1 MSKNIDIKEKDLIK
15 LLGLAKQRHD
25 AKPKNIRNTGILIKE
40 SQKNI
45 EEQYL
50 PHFIGLIG
58 EFAWGQHSGQFV
70 DEKIHKKGDSEDFQG
85 EEVKTITYFGTGE
98 PELKIKI
105 AEFKNKFPNKYILA
119 RVKGDQAL
127 DFLKG
132 LTVAGL
138 NVEVELL
145 GLISREDFDEKKKV
159 KKYGINNP
167 FNYVVPLSKM
177 IQL

>member
-1 MSKNIDIKEKDLIK
+1 MSKNIQIKEKDLIK

-40 SQKNI
+40 SKKNI

-58 EFAWGQHSGQFV
+58 EFAWGQHSGQV
-70 DEKIHKKGDSEDFQG
+70 IDEKIHKKGDLTDFQG

-105 AEFKNKFPNKYILA
+105 LEFKSKFPNKYILA
-119 RVKGDQAL
+119 RVRRDQAL
-127 DFLKG
+127 DFLKDLG
-132 LTVAGL
+132 SFGSK
-138 NVEVELL
+138 VEVELL
-145 GLISREDFDEKKKV
+145 GLISREEFGEKKKV
-159 KKYGINNP
+159 KKYGLNNP
-167 FNYVVPLSKM
+167 FNYVVPLSEM
-177 IQL
+177 TQI